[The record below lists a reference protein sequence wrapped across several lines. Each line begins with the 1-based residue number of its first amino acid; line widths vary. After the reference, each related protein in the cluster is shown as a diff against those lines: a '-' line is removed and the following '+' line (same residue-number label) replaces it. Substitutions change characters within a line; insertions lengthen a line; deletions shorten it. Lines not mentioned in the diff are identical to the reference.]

1 MPKKDKNILKHNH
14 GEKFMNI
21 LFLFYA
27 DTKPLLE
34 KIYTCYSNPEKLSK
48 TKINQHTAPGYS
60 LFMHCLFDA
69 TKTKPHHY
77 RGKDCVKNIYFK

>member
-1 MPKKDKNILKHNH
+1 
-14 GEKFMNI
+14 MNI

-27 DTKPLLE
+27 DTKLLLG
-34 KIYTCYSNPEKLSK
+34 KIYTSYSNPEKLSK

-60 LFMHCLFDA
+60 LFMHCSFDV
-69 TKTKPHHY
+69 TKTKRDHY